1 METQGKLFKKFDTQ
15 EVGANKFLKREF
27 VLELGGE
34 TPYPQVVKFELTGDR
49 CGQLDQFQ
57 LGEKVEIS
65 FDLKGREWT
74 NKNGEVV
81 YFNSLQ
87 AFRIKSASGSDGSQT
102 PNETKRIQTP
112 VENFTTTSSGMSSS
126 DDNDDLPF

>member
-27 VLELGGE
+27 VLELGGD

-49 CGQLDQFQ
+49 CGQLDQYQ
-57 LGEKVEIS
+57 IGEKVEIS

-87 AFRIKSASGSDGSQT
+87 AFRIKSASGSDSSQT
-102 PNETKRIQTP
+102 PSEPKRNPNP
-112 VENFTTTSSGMSSS
+112 VENFSTASSGMSSS